1 MTKSNCNLKS
11 NNMQEIVFRSNDNQ
25 ALTTSVIV
33 AEKFG
38 KEHKHV
44 LEAIR
49 NILSTTA
56 QKSAFVDNQQL
67 AKMFALAEVELI
79 AFPAGGME
87 SSIKKNIETL
97 TDIRIFEN
105 VEFGKIRTAGTGDKP
120 LFCLADVCK
129 ILEINNSSDVKN
141 RLKTDGVVLIEV
153 IDSLGRTQKAVFI
166 DERNLYKVIM
176 RSDKPQA
183 EAFQDWVCGDV
194 LPSIRKTGVYALPKT
209 FAQALRLAAE
219 QQEMIE
225 AQQKQLEMQ
234 KPKVEFFEAVAESKT
249 AIDIKAAANTLHF
262 KNIGRNKLFEIL
274 RNAKILMWNNLP
286 YQKYV
291 DCGYFRTIE
300 QKYTTHDGVKIS
312 IKTLVYQKG
321 MDFIRRTLNNLGY
334 KQVEQ

>member
-1 MTKSNCNLKS
+1 
-11 NNMQEIVFRSNDNQ
+11 MQEIVFRSNDNQ

-44 LEAIR
+44 LETIR
-49 NILSTTA
+49 GILCA
-56 QKSAFVDNQQL
+56 KADNSAFVDNQQL
-67 AKMFALAEVELI
+67 AKMFALTEVEQPM
-79 AFPAGGME
+79 PAGGVKKIPMYVMNRDGFTLLAMGFTGAKALAFKLEYINAFNAME
-87 SSIKKNIETL
+87 QQIRQSS
-97 TDIRIFEN
+97 
-105 VEFGKIRTAGTGDKP
+105 
-120 LFCLADVCK
+120 
-129 ILEINNSSDVKN
+129 
-141 RLKTDGVVLIEV
+141 GV
-153 IDSLGRTQKAVFI
+153 
-166 DERNLYKVIM
+166 
-176 RSDKPQA
+176 PQ
-183 EAFQDWVCGDV
+183 
-194 LPSIRKTGVYALPKT
+194 S
-209 FAQALRLAAE
+209 FAQALLLAAK
-219 QQEMIE
+219 
-225 AQQKQLEMQ
+225 QQKQLEMQ